1 MAYIEPSRH
10 AVTRVEWNI
19 TGYVILPLYP
29 RPFLTI
35 SPSARYY
42 LQQETMVVYGYGS
55 KQLEASGERQ
65 GTLALS
71 RWKNRKSQRVLTR
84 TWWMKKIEVLLSVL
98 TRYASCAYLSLV
110 CILLAIYAV
119 PRASA

>member
-1 MAYIEPSRH
+1 
-10 AVTRVEWNI
+10 
-19 TGYVILPLYP
+19 
-29 RPFLTI
+29 
-35 SPSARYY
+35 
-42 LQQETMVVYGYGS
+42 MVVYGYGS
-55 KQLEASGERQ
+55 KQLEAFGERQ

-84 TWWMKKIEVLLSVL
+84 TWWMKKIEVSLLVH
-98 TRYASCAYLSLV
+98 TRYASRAYLSFV